1 MASGPSKFDVWRT
14 FQSEP
19 GQCEMAS
26 RPSKFAFGV
35 SFQSEPGQCDMASG
49 PSNFDVWRTFQSEP
63 GQCETA
69 SRPSKFDF
77 WWGFR
82 SEPEQRGMASRL
94 ANFNFWS
101 EFRSGSWQRGIW
113 FVVSKNVQ
121 LIVDSFHDL
130 GSRPL
135 PACGNEPGD
144 CLTTKNLLARS
155 RMRAEATKKILVP
168 LPGLKFWFDSR
179 EVDFTCKSWSL
190 APQNRTFFPRSSKF
204 DFGVSFE
211 SEPGQCDM
219 ASGPSK
225 FDLWRTFQSEPGQC
239 EMVSRPSKFDFWWGF
254 QSEPE
259 QRDVASRLANFNR
272 WSEFRSESWQRGM
285 ASRLA
290 NFNFWSEFRSGSWQR
305 GIWFVVSK
313 NVQLIVD
320 SFHDLDSLC
329 PHAGMSQET
338 VYSPGSL
345 PHAGRGYQKPVP
357 LPGLKFWFDS
367 REVDF
372 TCKSWSL
379 APQSRIFFPRPSKFD
394 FWVFSCRKPESGMA
408 RRPSESVLPP
418 HWVSG
423 RGLRWQWRKCG
434 LGSCAQG
441 SVAQEGRVA

>member
-1 MASGPSKFDVWRT
+1 MREW
-14 FQSEP
+14 
-19 GQCEMAS
+19 
-26 RPSKFAFGV
+26 
-35 SFQSEPGQCDMASG
+35 
-49 PSNFDVWRTFQSEP
+49 
-63 GQCETA
+63 
-69 SRPSKFDF
+69 
-77 WWGFR
+77 
-82 SEPEQRGMASRL
+82 
-94 ANFNFWS
+94 
-101 EFRSGSWQRGIW
+101 
-113 FVVSKNVQ
+113 
-121 LIVDSFHDL
+121 
-130 GSRPL
+130 
-135 PACGNEPGD
+135 D

-272 WSEFRSESWQRGM
+272 WSEFRSESWQCGM

-320 SFHDLDSLC
+320 SFHDSDSLC
-329 PHAGMSQET
+329 PHAGTSQET

-345 PHAGRGYQKPVP
+345 PHAGRGYQKNTGPS
-357 LPGLKFWFDS
+357 PGLEILIRLARSRFHLQIMVVGASKSNFLSKAFKVWLLSLFLQKTWKWYGQKAFRVCPSSTLSLWERTKMTMTQVWTGKLCSGQCGPGGQGGLEPYVNWF
-367 REVDF
+367 
-372 TCKSWSL
+372 L
-379 APQSRIFFPRPSKFD
+379 AI
-394 FWVFSCRKPESGMA
+394 
-408 RRPSESVLPP
+408 L
-418 HWVSG
+418 
-423 RGLRWQWRKCG
+423 L
-434 LGSCAQG
+434 
-441 SVAQEGRVA
+441 